1 MATWFCRSYSCFVLL
16 PTVFPISFRWR
27 WYILFTFF
35 TNYWVLRLCSTC
47 HRILHN
53 LLFSF
58 VASRIRGPVS
68 RGGEQQKCE
77 LIQRETNRNRN
88 SRYSW
93 ARWDHHPKRYS
104 KRCGVWQCQEIVRW
118 VCRCGDWCLR
128 YHGSC
133 LHMCTGRSIVELLTA
148 ATVIGEGCLDGPG
161 SKFTW

>member
-1 MATWFCRSYSCFVLL
+1 MHCVPASPYCRTCGCFSSGRLLASLARCICRGSYRSYSCFVLL

-27 WYILFTFF
+27 
-35 TNYWVLRLCSTC
+35 C
-47 HRILHN
+47 
-53 LLFSF
+53 F

-118 VCRCGDWCLR
+118 VCRCGD
-128 YHGSC
+128 
-133 LHMCTGRSIVELLTA
+133 
-148 ATVIGEGCLDGPG
+148 
-161 SKFTW
+161 